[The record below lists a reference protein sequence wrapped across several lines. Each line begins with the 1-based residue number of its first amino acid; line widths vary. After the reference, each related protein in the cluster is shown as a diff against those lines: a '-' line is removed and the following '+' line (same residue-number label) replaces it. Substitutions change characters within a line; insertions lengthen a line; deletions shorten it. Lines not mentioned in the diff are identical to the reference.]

1 MPAISTPIDFGMLL
15 DGLAIAFSLVMILF
29 LLVNRRRY
37 GRLLLGR
44 QAGRGQGG
52 FTDQLSLQMMS
63 QQSQK
68 AYANLQQT
76 LAREFESLR
85 LVGANVMHAQPH
97 SDPVQAEM
105 AGPGR
110 HHDRRQRY
118 RTARE
123 LIARGDTSHQIT
135 LQCGLT
141 EGELELLQGLQQLEG
156 CETAQTK
163 PLVGATP

>member
-1 MPAISTPIDFGMLL
+1 MPAIVTHIDFAMLL
-15 DGLAIAFSLVMILF
+15 DVLAIGCSLVMILF

-37 GRLLLGR
+37 GRLVLDRQGPR
-44 QAGRGQGG
+44 GQAG
-52 FTDQLSLQMMS
+52 FADQLSLQMMS

-85 LVGANVMHAQPH
+85 LLGANVPCEQTHA
-97 SDPVQAEM
+97 DPVQAEM
-105 AGPGR
+105 AGPDRR
-110 HHDRRQRY
+110 HDHRQRY
-118 RTARE
+118 RMARE
-123 LIARGDTSHQIT
+123 MIARGDTTPQIT

-156 CETAQTK
+156 SEAAQTK
-163 PLVGATP
+163 PPVGATP